1 MAGGVRVVV
10 IHVLLTAFDGDGLL
24 HIIGAASSAFRSGAC
39 LCTLEYILVS
49 ELVFVGGKAG
59 GPGGSST
66 NSAGGL
72 VPNFGS
78 SSDGLPFRGRGIA
91 KFLISFL
98 QFFTACQ
105 GKDDTFPV
113 SQSELVLYFDSH
125 NAKLCQFYSQCVPTP
140 LDRHD
145 TKTVKGR
152 IRLASFFCQ
161 PCPELKPF
169 LLRKRELHLEIG
181 YLKGNIHAVA
191 GPTIGDDANAVGANA
206 TLQECLRTCQNFDA
220 YIDDESW
227 CINNVSDPLF
237 KSLTTL
243 SDERRRLPHIPPP
256 ARRRYP
262 PPPHTQP
269 PPAQ

>member
-1 MAGGVRVVV
+1 VLLGQKKFLNCPDPGEFTFARSTNGSRGFDAAVNFEASIVEFYCKEFNSTTADKEFISGFCGSSPSATAGYTMAGGVRVVV
-10 IHVLLTAFDGDGLL
+10 IHVLLTVFDGNGLL

-39 LCTLEYILVS
+39 LRTLEYILVS

-105 GKDDTFPV
+105 GKDETFPV
-113 SQSELVLYFDSH
+113 PQSELVLYFDSH

-152 IRLASFFCQ
+152 ITLASFFQ

-169 LLRKRELHLEIG
+169 LLRKRELHLEISSS
-181 YLKGNIHAVA
+181 
-191 GPTIGDDANAVGANA
+191 
-206 TLQECLRTCQNFDA
+206 CL
-220 YIDDESW
+220 
-227 CINNVSDPLF
+227 
-237 KSLTTL
+237 
-243 SDERRRLPHIPPP
+243 
-256 ARRRYP
+256 
-262 PPPHTQP
+262 
-269 PPAQ
+269 